1 MITINCDDNGDRDDK
16 LYDSCNDLEDGEKA
30 KMLRKYSID
39 PAKLGSKAK
48 IFNPPPT
55 EKRNSLPNN
64 KVGHPSL
71 KTKWGTWIHETFH
84 FQFSKCSKNSK

>member
-1 MITINCDDNGDRDDK
+1 MITVNCDNDDK

-39 PAKLGSKAK
+39 NAKLGSKAK
-48 IFNPPPT
+48 IFNPPP

-64 KVGHPSL
+64 KVG
-71 KTKWGTWIHETFH
+71 
-84 FQFSKCSKNSK
+84 

>member
-1 MITINCDDNGDRDDK
+1 MITVNCDDDGDRDDK

-48 IFNPPPT
+48 IFHPPPT

-64 KVGHPSL
+64 KVGHPSFL
-71 KTKWGTWIHETFH
+71 G
-84 FQFSKCSKNSK
+84 KNKS

>member
-1 MITINCDDNGDRDDK
+1 MITVNCDDNGDDRDDK

-30 KMLRKYSID
+30 KMLRRYSID
-39 PAKLGSKAK
+39 PAKLGSKGK

-64 KVGHPSL
+64 KVGYPS
-71 KTKWGTWIHETFH
+71 
-84 FQFSKCSKNSK
+84 FSVKYHRLLPCKQKFEGGRE